1 MINYVALISIIAS
14 THFVSALTGFGCTI
28 IAMPFVISLIG
39 ISQAKSVLLVMG
51 IIQPGYV
58 LLKTYKYLR
67 LKSCLT
73 IIIISSL
80 GLPLGYLLYSKLP
93 QYQLIVILGIFMIL
107 AGSVGIA
114 KLNGLELNSIPKLLG
129 YLLLFLGGIMQGAFV
144 SGGPL
149 IVIYAGIILTNKQ
162 EFRATLSLLW
172 VILNIATFIQSLYV
186 GAYTL
191 EVIKYT
197 LINIPFLIMAII
209 YGNKLANKISKVTF
223 EYILNI
229 VLIVAGGITIFNQII
244 RQ

>member
-67 LKSCLT
+67 LKSCLI

-93 QYQLIVILGIFMIL
+93 QYQLIVILGVFMIL

-197 LINIPFLIMAII
+197 LINIPFLIIAII

>member
-1 MINYVALISIIAS
+1 MINYVVLISIIAS

-93 QYQLIVILGIFMIL
+93 QYQLIVILGVFMIL

-197 LINIPFLIMAII
+197 LINIPFLIIAII

>member
-93 QYQLIVILGIFMIL
+93 QYQLIVILGVFMIL

-162 EFRATLSLLW
+162 EFRATLSFLW

-197 LINIPFLIMAII
+197 LINIPFLIIAII